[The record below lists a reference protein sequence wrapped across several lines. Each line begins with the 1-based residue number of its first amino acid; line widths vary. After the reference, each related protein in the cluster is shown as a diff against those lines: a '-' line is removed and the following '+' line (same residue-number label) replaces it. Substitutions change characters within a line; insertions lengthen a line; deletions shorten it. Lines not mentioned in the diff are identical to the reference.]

1 MDLSGFKS
9 IFVVPFIEGWSFTE
23 CALLLLCD
31 PKLLLVSE
39 LPPVLLLIDGGPLD
53 VTLPVDCPLDD
64 PFDVPFCWFNLSCL
78 RNFALRFWNQTYKK
92 KNNKKV
98 LLFLMDHHHF
108 VRKQIIIKFAQAN
121 KSIMFSSCASGMMN
135 IGWSFQGLYTPS

>member
-1 MDLSGFKS
+1 MSHYQSTVHSMIRLTFLFAGS
-9 IFVVPFIEGWSFTE
+9 IFLAYE
-23 CALLLLCD
+23 
-31 PKLLLVSE
+31 
-39 LPPVLLLIDGGPLD
+39 
-53 VTLPVDCPLDD
+53 TLP
-64 PFDVPFCWFNLSCL
+64 FDFETRP
-78 RNFALRFWNQTYKK
+78 TKK

-135 IGWSFQGLYTPS
+135 IG